1 MAKLVISFE
10 GAVVKTVPLVKE
22 RTTIGRRAENDI
34 QVDNLGVSG
43 EHAVIVTMANDCVV
57 EDLHSTNGTLVNGQL
72 TEKRLLQNNDVI
84 EIGKHKM
91 KFVAE
96 PAAAASANFEK
107 TMVIRR
113 PGAGAG
119 AGAAPAPRAH
129 MATSVMKGDDPT
141 PATILST
148 PKPKPAQPPVVAPVA
163 PVTPPAP
170 PSHAATAQM
179 QAPDSPSRPAVLKV
193 LSGEAAGKVLDL
205 TKSLT
210 TIGKKGVQVVV
221 FTRRPSGYFVTHVE
235 GDAYPMFNGAPL
247 GPEARQLRDNDTIE
261 ITGIKMGFFYK

>member
-10 GAVVKTVPLVKE
+10 GAVVKTVPLNKE
-22 RTTIGRRAENDI
+22 RITIGRRAENDI

-57 EDLHSTNGTLVNGQL
+57 EDLHSTNGTMVNGQL

-91 KFVAE
+91 KFVVE
-96 PAAAASANFEK
+96 AAPASANFEK

-113 PGAGAG
+113 PGAPAP
-119 AGAAPAPRAH
+119 AAPAQNLN
-129 MATSVMKGDDPT
+129 ATAVIKGDDPT

-148 PKPKPAQPPVVAPVA
+148 PKPKPAEPPVAAPVA
-163 PVTPPAP
+163 PVTPPAAA
-170 PSHAATAQM
+170 PSHATTAQM

-193 LSGEAAGKVLDL
+193 LSGEAAGKVLEL

-235 GDAYPMFNGAPL
+235 GDAFPMFNGAPL